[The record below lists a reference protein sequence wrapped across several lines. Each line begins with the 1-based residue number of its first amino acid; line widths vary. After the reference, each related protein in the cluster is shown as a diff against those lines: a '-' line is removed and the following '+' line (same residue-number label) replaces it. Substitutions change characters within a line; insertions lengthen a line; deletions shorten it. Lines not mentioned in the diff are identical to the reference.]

1 MAGLASK
8 PPQKHVISAN
18 GLRLRTVRAS
28 AALRQDFV
36 PADGLLR
43 VLAPT
48 DFGQLDRRLRDR
60 IELEK
65 LRNATNND
73 IAELKDAAAWLAE
86 HSEQPAPDDLEP
98 DWLAEAE
105 KKAQEKER
113 EVAAHFRPVIAALKS
128 VLWSPNDELEAEVQ
142 QLLRDSIEVLE
153 GWVAFYQRFHAMLAR
168 QAAERRPSREVLRAH
183 PVEGDVDHD
192 ALSREFMARFPKI
205 RAALAK

>member
-1 MAGLASK
+1 
-8 PPQKHVISAN
+8 
-18 GLRLRTVRAS
+18 VRAT

-73 IAELKDAAAWLAE
+73 LAELKDAAAWLAE
-86 HSEQPAPDDLEP
+86 HSQQPAPDELEP
-98 DWLAEAE
+98 DWLAEAA

-113 EVAAHFRPVIAALKS
+113 EVTAHFRPVIAALKS
-128 VLWSPNDELEAEVQ
+128 VLWPPNDEAEVQ

-153 GWVAFYQRFHAMLAR
+153 GWVAFYRGFHAMLAR
-168 QAAERRPSREVLRAH
+168 QAAARRPSREILRAH
-183 PVEGDVDHD
+183 PVEGDIDHE